1 MQMRYYK
8 GRWKKG
14 SEKYK
19 MGVRDDALFES
30 QYFLHQKNFEVERIE
45 DDGVLETR
53 EQNRGVAS

>member
-1 MQMRYYK
+1 MRYYK

-19 MGVRDDALFES
+19 MGVRDDALLER
-30 QYFLHQKNFEVERIE
+30 QYFLNRKDFEVERIE

-53 EQNRGVAS
+53 EQMRGFAS